1 MQCTWED
8 ERQQQCRF
16 DLSADTKEQANAA
29 LDALIPRL
37 TEIIT
42 SRSVYNKRNCAAPTL
57 RFSIHITQLHKTP
70 SLPKIRALAAALRAL
85 RPHLVQSLQETTIH
99 VQTRM
104 QQALLNLVFRLQ
116 PPSTPIRVRR
126 APQLSKLSAA
136 IDLSSLTI
144 ADEEAA
150 LAQRRSVA

>member
-1 MQCTWED
+1 MQYTWET
-8 ERQQQCRF
+8 ETQCRF
-16 DLSADTKEQANAA
+16 DLRANSKAEANAA
-29 LDALIPRL
+29 LDALIPQL
-37 TEIIT
+37 TQIIT
-42 SRSVYNKRNCAAPTL
+42 SSSNHNKMNSAAPTL

-116 PPSTPIRVRR
+116 PPSTPIRVKRD
-126 APQLSKLSAA
+126 PQLSKLSGTV
-136 IDLSSLTI
+136 DLDTLTLSL
-144 ADEEAA
+144 EESNK
-150 LAQRRSVA
+150 LPRHRGVA